1 MKSREKP
8 EAVDAYVAVLPRG
21 YYEFTPPPP
30 ASATPA
36 PMPVA
41 RDTRS
46 RVVKIWRRLF
56 GRER

>member
-1 MKSREKP
+1 MKSRAKP

-30 ASATPA
+30 PSSTPA

-46 RVVKIWRRLF
+46 RIAKIWRQLF
-56 GRER
+56 GSGR